1 MLKIT
6 DLSPPRLAWL
16 SVLAGGLLAGA
27 ALLLDSWRGPGLPA
41 GSVALVGEHTISREE
56 WLRALQSVQGD
67 SGRQLDAAARARILQ
82 RLVDEEL
89 LFQHALASGLVR
101 DEPGLRKT
109 VIAALVDGA
118 TSGGTADD
126 AAARALFDSQPQ
138 RFAPQPRL
146 RVTAL
151 LLPAGAQAPDAVLLR
166 NALEQGR
173 APAPLLPVTL
183 PDTALPVSRLAQYLG
198 GGAVAALQSAQ
209 PGQLLGPLPAG
220 DARLYLLLRERQQD
234 VPRYEDVAEAVRS
247 DLARQQADAALA
259 RLLEQLRRDIPVKI
273 AADAQP

>member
-1 MLKIT
+1 MKVT
-6 DLSPPRLAWL
+6 NLSSARLAWL

-27 ALLLDSWRGPGLPA
+27 ALLWDSWRGPGLPA

-67 SGRQLDAAARARILQ
+67 SGRALDAAARARILQ

-118 TSGGTADD
+118 TAGGTTDE
-126 AAARALFDSQPQ
+126 AATRALFDRQPQ
-138 RFAPQPRL
+138 RYAPQPRL
-146 RVTAL
+146 RVAAL
-151 LLPAGAQAPDAVLLR
+151 LLPAGAQAPDAALLR
-166 NALEQGR
+166 SALEQGQ
-173 APAPLLPVTL
+173 ATAPLLPVTL

-220 DARLYLLLRERQQD
+220 DAQLYLLLRERQQD
-234 VPRYEDVAEAVRS
+234 SPHYEDVAEAVRS

-273 AADAQP
+273 APDAQP